1 MASKDNLIYLE
12 VSNSTG
18 EGVSRL
24 FDVALIEAAEVNDE
38 RYKKTVIQEADT
50 EEEEEEKEGD
60 GTVAKNSAS
69 RLCTIL

>member
-24 FDVALIEAAEVNDE
+24 FEVALIEAAEAQAE
-38 RYKKTVIQEADT
+38 RDNKMEVEEADADP
-50 EEEEEEKEGD
+50 EEEESV
-60 GTVAKNSAS
+60 TVAKSSPS
-69 RLCTIL
+69 RFCSII

>member
-24 FDVALIEAAEVNDE
+24 FEVALIEAAEAQAE
-38 RYKKTVIQEADT
+38 RDNKMEVDEADADP
-50 EEEEEEKEGD
+50 EEEESV
-60 GTVAKNSAS
+60 TVAKSS
-69 RLCTIL
+69 PSKFCSII

>member
-24 FDVALIEAAEVNDE
+24 FEVALIEAADAQAERDNKMEVE
-38 RYKKTVIQEADT
+38 EADA
-50 EEEEEEKEGD
+50 EEEEEEEEGV
-60 GTVAKNSAS
+60 TVAKSSPS
-69 RLCTIL
+69 RFCSII